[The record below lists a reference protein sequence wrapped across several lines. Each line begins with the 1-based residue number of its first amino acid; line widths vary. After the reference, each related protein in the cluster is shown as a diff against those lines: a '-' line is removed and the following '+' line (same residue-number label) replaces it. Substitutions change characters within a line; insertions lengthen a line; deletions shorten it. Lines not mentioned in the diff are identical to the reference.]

1 MVTLSLDTSQIV
13 DLLRRRDPGA
23 KALFDAQVLSG
34 QPLMVSAPVRHE
46 LVSGASSSA
55 SPDRRLVQLANL
67 LAQCSQVEFSPADAE
82 ASGRLS
88 ARLRI
93 SGKPIG
99 DVDTLI
105 AGQALA
111 RGWTVVTRNVRHF
124 GRVEGLPLIDWS
136 VSRDPLSAAA
146 IALRVEAAARS

>member
-23 KALFDAQVLSG
+23 KALFDACVLSG

-46 LVSGASSSA
+46 LISGASSSA

-67 LAQCSQVEFSPADAE
+67 LAQCSPVEFSPEDAE

-88 ARLRI
+88 ARLRLA
-93 SGKPIG
+93 GKPIG
-99 DVDTLI
+99 DIDTLI

-111 RGWTVVTRNVRHF
+111 RGWAVVTRNVRHF
-124 GRVEGLPLIDWS
+124 GRVEGLPLIDWT
-136 VSRDPLSAAA
+136 VGPEPLPTA
-146 IALRVEAAARS
+146 VVAARVGAAD

>member
-23 KALFDAQVLSG
+23 KACFDARVLSG

-67 LAQCSQVEFSPADAE
+67 LAQCSPVEFSPADAE

-88 ARLRI
+88 ARLRLA
-93 SGKPIG
+93 GTPIG
-99 DVDTLI
+99 DMDTLI

-111 RGWTVVTRNVRHF
+111 RSWTVVTRNVRHF
-124 GRVEGLPLIDWS
+124 GRVEGLPLIDWTAGA
-136 VSRDPLSAAA
+136 DPLSAEVIAERVKAA
-146 IALRVEAAARS
+146 Q